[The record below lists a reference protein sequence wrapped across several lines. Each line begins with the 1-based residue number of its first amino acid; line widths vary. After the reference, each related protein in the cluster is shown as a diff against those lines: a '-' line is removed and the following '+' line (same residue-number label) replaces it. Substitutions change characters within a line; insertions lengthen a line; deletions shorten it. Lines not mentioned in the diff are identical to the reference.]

1 MSAAEETTMTLNNF
15 LPLIGVVVGGVIAII
30 GGFASN
36 LFVELRRNAA
46 ESKKLAYAFR
56 GELCAL
62 ASIVKK
68 RAYIEHIKSMITEM
82 EQTKKPL
89 LIQIPIH
96 REYFNVFNNNVSKIG
111 SLKNPLPELIAR
123 FYVQANSSLEDLQ
136 SYREGKWDNESV
148 ESIINSKKELVLL
161 MEDNFA
167 LVDEI
172 VKQIDKIYS

>member
-1 MSAAEETTMTLNNF
+1 MSAAEETAMTLNNF

-68 RAYIEHIKSMITEM
+68 RAYIEHIKSMINEM

-96 REYFNVFNNNVSKIG
+96 REYFMCI
-111 SLKNPLPELIAR
+111 
-123 FYVQANSSLEDLQ
+123 QQ
-136 SYREGKWDNESV
+136 
-148 ESIINSKKELVLL
+148 
-161 MEDNFA
+161 
-167 LVDEI
+167 
-172 VKQIDKIYS
+172 